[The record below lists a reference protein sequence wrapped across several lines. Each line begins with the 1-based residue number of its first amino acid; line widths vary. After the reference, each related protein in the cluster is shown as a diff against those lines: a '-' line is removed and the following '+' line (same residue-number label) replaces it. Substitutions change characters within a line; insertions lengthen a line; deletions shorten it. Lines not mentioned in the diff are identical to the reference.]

1 MEGRRGDPFKT
12 GWSWRRAS
20 GELRWAGYRLMLKR
34 QQAQKLGKAGEL
46 PEDELSESG
55 MKISPLE
62 SDHSDGVKARA
73 AVFRILAFAFEKW
86 IEFHLTILTS

>member
-1 MEGRRGDPFKT
+1 
-12 GWSWRRAS
+12 
-20 GELRWAGYRLMLKR
+20 MLKR

-46 PEDELSESG
+46 PEVELSESG

-62 SDHSDGVKARA
+62 SDHPDGAKARA
-73 AVFRILAFAFEKW
+73 AVFRILAFAFDPVNFQKW